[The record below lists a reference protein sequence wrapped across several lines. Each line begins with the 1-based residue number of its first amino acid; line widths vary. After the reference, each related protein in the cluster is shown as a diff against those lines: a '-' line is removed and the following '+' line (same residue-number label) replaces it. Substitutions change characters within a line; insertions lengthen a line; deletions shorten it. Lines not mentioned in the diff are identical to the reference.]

1 MPNSELTGSVKGL
14 LAEYKKA
21 INELINS
28 IAPLSVDQL
37 SLIADTDTKDID
49 CKSIQTVL
57 THVVFS
63 GFIYTIEIER
73 SIGLKKSY
81 PDKTVF
87 KNADQYIEQ
96 LNLMFNYCEIFFKQ
110 NPNLIIEQTDNSKKI
125 VVGWGQ
131 LYDIEQLLEH
141 AIVHVL
147 RHRRQIDLFIKKQV
161 ELAV

>member
-1 MPNSELTGSVKGL
+1 MLNSELSGSVKGL

-21 INELINS
+21 IIELINS
-28 IAPLSVDQL
+28 ITPLSADQL
-37 SLIADTDTKDID
+37 SSIADADTKDID
-49 CKSIQTVL
+49 CRSIQTVL
-57 THVVFS
+57 AHIVFS

-96 LNLMFNYCEIFFKQ
+96 LNLMFNYCENFFKH
-110 NPNLIIEQTDNSKKI
+110 NPDLIIEQTDNSKKI
-125 VVGWGQ
+125 AVGWGQ